1 MPFPSRALSAK
12 LLTICLFTLGSMA
25 YTQTP
30 YPVEVTAETLAG
42 AGALAALEKPGKIL
56 FTDGFESDGS
66 LKSYFDISGLKEG
79 NTKVI
84 SDPGLAHTGKGAVQ
98 FTAPARGGG
107 ESGVRMDYWFGPEG
121 HARVY
126 FRRYIRFSRDY
137 DQGDLHHVGGGLE
150 GVAGGDK
157 WAQMGKAGIRPGGDD
172 RFTCS
177 FEPWKDWGKYP
188 APGYMFLYTYW
199 MDMKQDRDG
208 HYWGNNLAPAESQRL
223 TLQKERWYCLEQ
235 MIKVNDPGQAN
246 GELAA
251 WIDGKLY
258 LHYRGFRWRS
268 AADVKI
274 KRFSIG
280 LYVHHA
286 AKDNTVWYDD
296 VALST
301 GYIGPVPTAGE
312 QSR

>member
-1 MPFPSRALSAK
+1 MTATSR
-12 LLTICLFTLGSMA
+12 LLVIGLLVSCRMA
-25 YTQTP
+25 FSQSP
-30 YPVEVTAETLAG
+30 YPVEVTAETRANP
-42 AGALAALEKPGKIL
+42 AALAALEKPGKIL
-56 FTDGFESDGS
+56 FSDGFESDES

-79 NTKVI
+79 NTRII
-84 SDPGLAHTGKGAVQ
+84 SDAGVAHTGKGAVQ
-98 FTAPARGGG
+98 FTAPARGGE

-121 HARVY
+121 HDRVY
-126 FRRYIRFSRDY
+126 FRRYIRFFRDY
-137 DQGDLHHVGGGLE
+137 DQGDLHHVGGGIE
-150 GVAGGDK
+150 GVAGADK
-157 WAQMGKAGIRPGGDD
+157 WAQTGKAGIRPGGAD

-177 FEPWKDWGKYP
+177 FEPWRDWGKYP

-208 HYWGNNLAPAESQRL
+208 HYWGNNLAPAESGRL
-223 TLQKERWYCLEQ
+223 ALQKERWYCLEQ

-268 AADVKI
+268 AADVRI
-274 KRFSIG
+274 KRFNIG

-286 AKDNTVWYDD
+286 TKDNTVWYDD
-296 VALST
+296 IVLST
-301 GYIGPVPTAGE
+301 GYIGPVATAGK
-312 QSR
+312 